1 MVVSQNRIIQSLTGK
16 ANLEEVS
23 LQELENIVNLYPSL
37 PAGHLLLTK
46 KLLQL
51 KQEETALSQ
60 KQKTA
65 IYFSDIFW
73 LDSLLNDFPD
83 YVSRK
88 NIEEPAALF
97 EEKQT
102 SVEEEIS
109 LTKVDDEEAIP
120 AVDVKEAVD
129 EGLLNQEPT
138 IEATITEAAVEVPE
152 EQLSTEE
159 EAELL
164 PVDNVK
170 EPVDADLRSKELT
183 TDDTIPGAAVETIE
197 AHTPV
202 EEEFNV
208 DRKEFAEH
216 LLADTDNQEDEES
229 LPEEKEADTDF
240 NPALS
245 KILSEQAQ
253 EFSKPVEEDAKL
265 PIESEPYYTIDYF
278 DSQGIRLDPAQLG
291 KDRLGRKVRKFTDW
305 LKDMKR
311 VGGQPTDLGTD
322 PEMEKA
328 IQTIAAA
335 SNETKEIV
343 TEAMAEILI
352 KEGKTAKAV
361 KLYEKL
367 SFLNPDKSAY
377 FAAKIEHIKGLS

>member
-16 ANLEEVS
+16 ASLEEVS
-23 LQELENIVNLYPSL
+23 VQELENIVRLYPSF
-37 PAGHLLLTK
+37 PTGHFLLTK

-51 KQEETALSQ
+51 KEEEVALIQ

-65 IYFSDIFW
+65 VYFTDILW
-73 LDSLLNDFPD
+73 LNSLLSDLS
-83 YVSRK
+83 VSDHQEK
-88 NIEEPAALF
+88 SLAEDIITAQEKQDDIEAEVALPEIEEVVLPADDTNEPA
-97 EEKQT
+97 
-102 SVEEEIS
+102 EEEFQNEVPA
-109 LTKVDDEEAIP
+109 TEATVTET
-120 AVDVKEAVD
+120 AVEAVK
-129 EGLLNQEPT
+129 GQ
-138 IEATITEAAVEVPE
+138 A
-152 EQLSTEE
+152 
-159 EAELL
+159 
-164 PVDNVK
+164 
-170 EPVDADLRSKELT
+170 
-183 TDDTIPGAAVETIE
+183 
-197 AHTPV
+197 PV

-216 LLADTDNQEDEES
+216 LLADNDEQEEES
-229 LPEEKEADTDF
+229 AMEEKEPETDF

-253 EFSKPVEEDAKL
+253 EFNKPVEEDAKL
-265 PIESEPYYTIDYF
+265 PIESEPYYTVDYF
-278 DSQGIRLDPAQLG
+278 DSQGIRLDPSQLG
-291 KDRLGRKVRKFTDW
+291 KDKLGRKVRKFTDW

-311 VGGQPTDLGTD
+311 VSGQPTDLGTD

-352 KEGKTAKAV
+352 KEGKTAKAI

>member
-23 LQELENIVNLYPSL
+23 LQELENIVHLYPSL

-65 IYFSDIFW
+65 VYFTNIFW
-73 LDSLLNDFPD
+73 LNSLLNDVN
-83 YVSRK
+83 VSGQ
-88 NIEEPAALF
+88 EEEGLTEVVIPVD
-97 EEKQT
+97 EEQEI
-102 SVEEEIS
+102 SEESVAPVDVEEEEDIIS
-109 LTKVDDEEAIP
+109 TNKIDEPVEEKLSTEAS
-120 AVDVKEAVD
+120 AVD
-129 EGLLNQEPT
+129 ETPIETT
-138 IEATITEAAVEVPE
+138 IETIK
-152 EQLSTEE
+152 EQ
-159 EAELL
+159 A
-164 PVDNVK
+164 
-170 EPVDADLRSKELT
+170 
-183 TDDTIPGAAVETIE
+183 
-197 AHTPV
+197 PV

-216 LLADTDNQEDEES
+216 LLAENDTEEES
-229 LPEEKEADTDF
+229 FVEEKEPDADF

-253 EFSKPVEEDAKL
+253 EFNKPVEEDAKL

-278 DSQGIRLDPAQLG
+278 DSQGIKLDPSQLG